1 MMKQSLFFI
10 LGCLIAVSVSAQKKN
25 QPADSAAIIPIA
37 ADTIVIESGKRVI
50 DIDTYAQRFDPR
62 KALFYAA
69 IFPGAGQ
76 VYNRK
81 YWKVPLVYGGFAI
94 GIYSVNFYQDLYV
107 RYKAQL
113 FEIIND
119 RSLTVSSRGYSEA
132 QLRSIVNKS
141 RRERDFWIILNG
153 FWYLIQIVDAH
164 VDAHLKEFEL
174 NPQLKVRLEPILQN
188 DILTGRT
195 SGVALIIRF

>member
-25 QPADSAAIIPIA
+25 QPADSTAIIPIA